1 MLAGLGRH
9 HYRQSGGD
17 YIPVVVDTDIDSE
30 GVGVGRGRGRGRS

>member
-17 YIPVVVDTDIDSE
+17 YLPVVVDTDTDSE
-30 GVGVGRGRGRGRS
+30 GVGVGRGRGRS

>member
-9 HYRQSGGD
+9 QYRQSGGG

-30 GVGVGRGRGRGRS
+30 GVGVGRGRGRS

>member
-17 YIPVVVDTDIDSE
+17 YLPVVVDTDIDSDSE
-30 GVGVGRGRGRGRS
+30 GVGVGRGRGRS